1 MRICKNLLLAFIY
14 KQKPLYFKTHLNPV
28 YFLYFA
34 LLHCMIIGS
43 NSCCCLCLCK
53 VNSVAC
59 LSHVTAKEKA
69 RLVLASV
76 QEWGMYNSIISGKS
90 YGCLVWSHQSLAL
103 LLRLFNDSTKH
114 VPGIWLKQKRLDPKG
129 FSENLN
135 VSHTEFWSQCT
146 KLWCGK
152 CCSSPPYPGKGSMSS
167 ALLDYRISWTPALW
181 LLWM

>member
-76 QEWGMYNSIISGKS
+76 QE
-90 YGCLVWSHQSLAL
+90 
-103 LLRLFNDSTKH
+103 
-114 VPGIWLKQKRLDPKG
+114 
-129 FSENLN
+129 
-135 VSHTEFWSQCT
+135 
-146 KLWCGK
+146 
-152 CCSSPPYPGKGSMSS
+152 
-167 ALLDYRISWTPALW
+167 
-181 LLWM
+181 